1 MLAIPTTEPRLY
13 GPVEAWTPAQME
25 MDPDHAR
32 ELAALRVVRVEVDEP
47 PDLWW
52 VHPDSRVGV
61 LSGDGW
67 ELRIDPRLQIPKLLF
82 LLAYSGNPSGWRDTV
97 ARFGEEDD
105 LVASVA
111 AGFSW
116 HAARALEQG
125 VLRGYVSVD
134 ERRPNLRGRI
144 RFGDQL
150 AQLPG
155 RALPLEVTY
164 DDFTADIIENRM
176 LVTAAESLL
185 RLRRIPPRARNRL
198 LRSRVTLDDVTRIA
212 SPSAAHAPAVTRLNA
227 RYAPALA
234 LAELILRRRSTT
246 ARTGDIDS
254 TAFLFDLNEVFESFL
269 TTALTESLRDHGGHV
284 RPQFRRWLD
293 EEEDLEVK
301 PDITWWRSG
310 RCAGIVDAKYKS
322 VSKGGSIPNADAY
335 QMLAYCIAFGIPRGF
350 LVYAKDENERARSHV
365 IRRHGYVVDVR
376 VVDVEAEPD
385 AILAQVDDVAAAM
398 ASGARR
404 RTNPHMPSS

>member
-1 MLAIPTTEPRLY
+1 
-13 GPVEAWTPAQME
+13 
-25 MDPDHAR
+25 MDPEHAR

-47 PDLWW
+47 PDSWW

-67 ELRIDPRLQIPKLLF
+67 ELRINPRLRIPRLLF
-82 LLAYSGNPSGWRDTV
+82 LLAYSNNPWGWRDTV
-97 ARFGEEDD
+97 TRFGEEDD
-105 LVASVA
+105 LLSAIA

-116 HAARALEQG
+116 HTARALERG
-125 VLRGYVSVD
+125 VVRGYRSVD
-134 ERRPNLRGRI
+134 ERRANLRGRI

-155 RALPLEVTY
+155 MALPLEVTY
-164 DDFTADIIENRM
+164 DDFTADILENRM

-185 RLRRIPPRARNRL
+185 RLRRIPPRARSRL
-198 LRSRVTLDDVTRIA
+198 LRTRVTLDDVGRI
-212 SPSAAHAPAVTRLNA
+212 SAPGDARAPAITRLNA

-246 ARTGDIDS
+246 AHTGGVES
-254 TAFLFDLNEVFESFL
+254 TSFVFDLNEVFESFL
-269 TTALTESLRDHGGHV
+269 TTALAETLRQHGGEVH
-284 RPQFRRWLD
+284 PQLRRWLD
-293 EEEDLEVK
+293 EEKGLEVK
-301 PDITWWRSG
+301 PDITWLREGKS
-310 RCAGIVDAKYKS
+310 AGVVDAKYKS
-322 VSKGGSIPNADAY
+322 VSRGGSIPNADAY

-350 LVYAKDENERARSHV
+350 LVYAKDENERGRSHV

-385 AILAQVDDVAAAM
+385 AILAQVDGVAAAM
-398 ASGARR
+398 VEGAHGGA
-404 RTNPHMPSS
+404 NPHIPPP